1 MDFNGFSM
9 DFNGFSMDFNGFQWI
24 SMDFNGFQWI
34 FNGFSMDFNGFSM
47 DFNGFQ
53 WISMDFQW
61 ISMDFQ
67 WIFNGFQW
75 IFNGFQWISMD
86 FNGFQWI
93 SMDFNGFQ
101 WISMDFNGFSMDFQ
115 WIFSGFQWIFNGFQA
130 NKEGLMRIWT
140 LCEEKQD
147 SGNHRWTMV
156 SWLDTFCGDG
166 SNTYNLQFW
175 GWPAIDA
182 MHGKKL
188 SVNTFCWGWN
198 LSSCAKSS
206 NFGLAHPS
214 HFAGAWH
221 EVKCL
226 AWALSIAQHRPDVED
241 KSLDPNQ
248 VLPGNLQVKPRCW
261 PCETKNSAVRDAI

>member
-1 MDFNGFSM
+1 MDLPWHLFFCWQARTRWYHCLCFGGQGTFVEAPWMNMRGEKPRNTKKHWDFNG
-9 DFNGFSMDFNGFQWI
+9 
-24 SMDFNGFQWI
+24 
-34 FNGFSMDFNGFSM
+34 
-47 DFNGFQ
+47 
-53 WISMDFQW
+53 
-61 ISMDFQ
+61 FQ

-93 SMDFNGFQ
+93 
-101 WISMDFNGFSMDFQ
+101 SMDFQ